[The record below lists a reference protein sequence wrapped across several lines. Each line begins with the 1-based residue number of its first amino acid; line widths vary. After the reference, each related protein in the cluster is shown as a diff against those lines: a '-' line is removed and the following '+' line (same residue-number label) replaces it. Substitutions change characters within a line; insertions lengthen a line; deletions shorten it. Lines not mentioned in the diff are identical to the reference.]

1 MGLDLASVANAD
13 IKESNYG
20 KVVFAQENGIFG
32 LNLGIYYGFGLY
44 GIYGHCSAT
53 QLSVGGDVK
62 PGDILAQTGSS
73 GFAFGDHLHFGI
85 VVQGVD
91 VRPEEW
97 MDPKWMKDNITD
109 VLESSKKVIEKGK

>member
-20 KVVFAQENGIFG
+20 KVVFAQENVIFG

-53 QLSVGGDVK
+53 QLSVGSDVK

-97 MDPKWMKDNITD
+97 MDPKWMKENITD